1 MPNSRPVVTRFAPSP
16 TGLLHAGNYRT
27 AVFSYLFARKHQ
39 GKFILRIEDTDKER
53 SKPEYEANILESL
66 DWLGLDYDEMY
77 RQSEKAGRHRE
88 YLERLIAEDKAYI
101 SQEAQLKAG
110 DRESVI
116 RLRNSGQSI
125 TFTDLIRGD
134 ITTDTTDLG
143 DFVIAKSLDEPIFHL
158 AVVID
163 DFESGV
169 THVVRGEDHIS
180 NTPRHILI
188 QQAIGAPTPD
198 YAHLPLVLAPDKSK
212 LSKRNGAVAM
222 TEYRK
227 EGYLPEAIFNFLTLL
242 GWSPQS
248 ASSGTATNEEIF
260 TKDQLVDLFDLK
272 AVQKSGAVFNTEK
285 LKWFNKEHLKLR
297 PVAEVGEAIKKYLPV
312 GRLTDNQIAI
322 VSKIL
327 LDRISTIHE
336 VAHIWASGEFNFLI
350 ESPQPSKELLKTTEH
365 LPGLTELLETISEDN
380 FTAENI
386 KTTVWDFATEK
397 GRGNVLWPMRVALT
411 GQEKSPDPFTVA
423 ELLGKTETISRLT
436 YASQQ

>member
-1 MPNSRPVVTRFAPSP
+1 M
-16 TGLLHAGNYRT
+16 
-27 AVFSYLFARKHQ
+27 
-39 GKFILRIEDTDKER
+39 
-53 SKPEYEANILESL
+53 

-77 RQSEKAGRHRE
+77 RQSERAGRHRE

-116 RLRNSGQSI
+116 RLRNPGQSI

-248 ASSGTATNEEIF
+248 ASSGTATNDEIF
-260 TKDQLVDLFDLK
+260 TKDQLIELFDLK

-285 LKWFNKEHLKLR
+285 LKWLNREYLKSK
-297 PVAEVGEAIKKYLPV
+297 PVAEITEEIRQYLPT
-312 GRLTDNQIAI
+312 GRLTEAQISI

-336 VAHIWASGEFNFLI
+336 VAHIWASGEFDFLL
-350 ESPQPSKELLKTTEH
+350 ETPKPSKELLKTTEH
-365 LPGLTELLETISEDN
+365 LAGLIELLTDLPAED
-380 FTAENI
+380 FVIDKI
-386 KTTVWDFATEK
+386 KNKVWDFATEK
-397 GRGNVLWPMRVALT
+397 GRGEVLWPMRVALT
-411 GQEKSPDPFTVA
+411 GQAKSPDPFTVA